1 MERECEVIWLYILAH
16 VLFLFFHLEITQVST
31 IA

>member
-1 MERECEVIWLYILAH
+1 MERECEVTWLYILAH
-16 VLFLFFHLEITQVST
+16 VSFLFFHLEITQLST